1 MFRSIIALTALP
13 IVCEGFIFGRNLKA
27 NANVTAVQYTEAF
40 HGVESANISHSFN
53 VISQIQLQNFEF
65 KYDSIPGR
73 RQLGI
78 LASPAHKNL
87 LQDGIH
93 VYPERHVFSQD
104 KRKIAIQNF
113 YALDKDA
120 LFMHNVAATQVV
132 IRKLHDTKEVVRR
145 LEQELETAHM
155 QIQLLQEHLE
165 KEASA
170 VLVEERKIAEAAV
183 KKVELEI
190 EKAKIQGIEERE
202 TLELK
207 KANDLAVV
215 DKEHTLHTQRI
226 EFEDVQR
233 RAQNREL
240 VDLQEAAN
248 QRMELERR
256 NTETI
261 LKEKQLAADKERM
274 LLEYNATLEK
284 AVIDAESRIK
294 QQRMNQDIEMQQLQA
309 QFAAEKEKVL
319 LALQATFDNL
329 GNGFLVLISDVEKL
343 LNFVGTVVALA
354 FGIYFTREGIRIGG
368 RIIEQRL
375 GKPSLVRETSR
386 ESGFWGWCMSW
397 FRTPVGLESFADVVV
412 HATLETRLLSL
423 AKSTRNARKHGAP
436 YRHLLLYGPPGTGKT
451 MVAKRLA
458 ASSGMDYAIMS
469 GGDVGPLGSDAV
481 TELHALFRWAKTS
494 PRGMTEPMTWNLD
507 FVGVL
512 IFIDEAEAFLGC
524 RATRKTHMSEAMRNA
539 LNALL
544 FHTGTQSKQFM
555 LVVATNRPED
565 LDAAITDRMDD
576 TLLFALP
583 EANERI
589 RLMHLYYKESV
600 AALPGADTCVNVLDK
615 FGKATEGM
623 SGREIAKMMLYLENM
638 AYAQDTV
645 GVDAALVER
654 VILDKIE
661 EHKRKMDLRAYKD

>member
-1 MFRSIIALTALP
+1 MFRTIIALTALP

-309 QFAAEKEKVL
+309 Q
-319 LALQATFDNL
+319 
-329 GNGFLVLISDVEKL
+329 
-343 LNFVGTVVALA
+343 
-354 FGIYFTREGIRIGG
+354 
-368 RIIEQRL
+368 
-375 GKPSLVRETSR
+375 
-386 ESGFWGWCMSW
+386 
-397 FRTPVGLESFADVVV
+397 
-412 HATLETRLLSL
+412 
-423 AKSTRNARKHGAP
+423 
-436 YRHLLLYGPPGTGKT
+436 
-451 MVAKRLA
+451 
-458 ASSGMDYAIMS
+458 
-469 GGDVGPLGSDAV
+469 
-481 TELHALFRWAKTS
+481 
-494 PRGMTEPMTWNLD
+494 
-507 FVGVL
+507 
-512 IFIDEAEAFLGC
+512 
-524 RATRKTHMSEAMRNA
+524 
-539 LNALL
+539 
-544 FHTGTQSKQFM
+544 
-555 LVVATNRPED
+555 
-565 LDAAITDRMDD
+565 
-576 TLLFALP
+576 
-583 EANERI
+583 
-589 RLMHLYYKESV
+589 
-600 AALPGADTCVNVLDK
+600 
-615 FGKATEGM
+615 
-623 SGREIAKMMLYLENM
+623 
-638 AYAQDTV
+638 
-645 GVDAALVER
+645 
-654 VILDKIE
+654 
-661 EHKRKMDLRAYKD
+661 